1 MCVRGGDCESAGDV
15 DVTAQMDESGGDQ
28 DGDQDM
34 ANDFM
39 RQNFDP
45 PDNLSA
51 IRENA
56 ERFCEK
62 VPDGMRI
69 VLISVSS

>member
-1 MCVRGGDCESAGDV
+1 V
-15 DVTAQMDESGGDQ
+15 DVTAMDESGGDQ

-45 PDNLSA
+45 PDNLSS

-56 ERFCEK
+56 ERFCQA

-69 VLISVSS
+69 VLISVSRKKYVLMRSMT